1 MRFLESF
8 VAVALA
14 LGASPAGAGVLDRAR
29 LAEAFPAPYVVGER
43 EKDPPVWPIFKQS
56 GPPAFSTDLV
66 GYVFESAD
74 LAPIPGFAGTPLDL
88 LVAVDPQGAFVDV
101 RLLAQHEPVFVGGLG
116 EEPLIRFLTQY
127 KGLRLDQN
135 VKVGRPGA
143 GSSGKSGGPVV
154 LDGVAKATA
163 SLRIVHQSVLAS
175 ALRVARAKLGF
186 SGARDPDLVAR
197 VRADLFEPQTW
208 KQLESAGLLRRLVV
222 TNAEVERAFAGTV
235 AAGGDP
241 ATARPSDAFVEVWAA
256 LATVPTAGRNLLDD
270 RAWTR
275 LQGRVDAGDQVLF
288 LASRGR
294 WAVADED
301 HVRGS
306 VPERIVL
313 SQGGLNIE
321 IRDLDLDGGLR
332 EIGGPAPDSWKAFRV
347 IAQAGLDPGAPMRLG
362 LKVARARGMFAEK
375 VTRELPFELRVP
387 ANWLIPA
394 PEDPRSFRAV
404 WKARW
409 GEIAVLLVA
418 LASLAWVLG
427 RPSPLVKDAE
437 RLRWFRPAF
446 LAFTVVFV
454 GFWAQGQLSIVNVV
468 ALLQATLAGHGW
480 GFFLFDPMSTLLW
493 LFVLVALVVWG
504 RGTFCGWLCPFGA
517 LQELTAMVA
526 RGAGVRR
533 RRLANRTDRSLKRLK
548 YVVLAAILAA
558 AAFSRPFADRAVE
571 IEPFKTAITLA
582 FARSWPYVAWAAAL
596 LALGV
601 VVEKAFCRY
610 LCPLGAFLALGGRLR
625 RFSWIPRRAEC
636 GRPCQTCRHRCEYQA
651 IAEDGRVDYAE
662 CFQCMDCVA
671 VFHSDSLCA
680 PRLLQLKGRA
690 PMRGRETP

>member
-1 MRFLESF
+1 MRLLTAFLAAG
-8 VAVALA
+8 VAAA
-14 LGASPAGAGVLDRAR
+14 PAGASVLDHAR
-29 LAEAFPAPYVVGER
+29 LAEAFPPPYVVGER

-56 GPPAFSTDLV
+56 GPPAFATDLV

-74 LAPIPGFAGTPLDL
+74 LAPIPGFAGTPMDL
-88 LVAVDPQGAFVDV
+88 LVAIDPQGAFVDV
-101 RLLAQHEPVFVGGLG
+101 RLLTQHEPVFVGGLG

-143 GSSGKSGGPVV
+143 GSSGKGGGPVV

-197 VRADLFEPQTW
+197 VRADLFESHTFHE
-208 KQLESAGLLRRLVV
+208 LESAGLVQRLVV
-222 TNAEVERAFAGTV
+222 TNAEVERAFLGTT
-235 AAGGDP
+235 AAGADP
-241 ATARPSDAFVEVWAA
+241 AAARSGDAFVEVWAA

-275 LQGRVDAGDQVLF
+275 LQARIDAGDQVL
-288 LASRGR
+288 LLGSRGR
-294 WAVADED
+294 WEVADED

-313 SQGGLNIE
+313 RQGGLNIE
-321 IRDLDLDGGLR
+321 MRDLDLDGGLR
-332 EIGGPAPDSWKAFRV
+332 DIGGPTPDSWKAFRV
-347 IAQAGLDPGAPMRLG
+347 IAPAGLDPGATMRLG
-362 LKVARARGMFAEK
+362 LKITRARGMFAEK
-375 VTRELPFELRVP
+375 VTRELPFDVRVP
-387 ANWLIPA
+387 AKWLIPA
-394 PEDPRSFRAV
+394 PDDPRSFRAV

-427 RPSPLVKDAE
+427 RPSLLVKDAK

-446 LAFTVVFV
+446 LCFTLVFV

-468 ALLQATLAGHGW
+468 ALVQATLAGHGW

-493 LFVLVALVVWG
+493 LFVLGALVVWG
-504 RGTFCGWLCPFGA
+504 RGAFCGWLCPFGA
-517 LQELTAMVA
+517 LQELTALVA
-526 RGAGVRR
+526 RAAGVRR
-533 RRLANRTDRSLKRLK
+533 RRLAPGTDRALKRLK
-548 YVVLAAILAA
+548 YVVLAAILATA
-558 AAFSRPFADRAVE
+558 VASRPWTDRAVE

-596 LALGV
+596 VALGV
-601 VVEKAFCRY
+601 LVEKAFCRY

-625 RFSWIPRRAEC
+625 ILNWIPRRAEC